1 MARTSSKTFAASSSP
16 SDPAA
21 SGHQRKTQRLGR
33 LAVLVAASSML
44 YGCTGGLSCGGNSGC
59 VNAYD
64 YPQSGLTNGV
74 ASVDDGARLR
84 MTQAGLDYLKT
95 HLQEILIGTLGGQNP
110 ANPNL
115 IEISLGNFT
124 LVDDD
129 ASVTL
134 SLGQDPDENGDGTP
148 DREGYDTKILI
159 DVEDFADRLTFEFIE
174 GGQEGIRVRAEDV
187 PVGLDT
193 RIYTV
198 VNALDFGL
206 GFAPTAAC
214 NVNGTNDAY
223 GPGII
228 TGLTVEALI
237 LPDVGTGA
245 DCDPGVAECL
255 KLAIDVIEVDLDPR
269 DTLGGTSLEV
279 TDAPICTGPNTPSD
293 CSLECS
299 DPVFIFDP
307 DGNQECEFFCPV
319 YDFAGTILVELA
331 NVIEGLIQP
340 FIDNLLDLA
349 LRQALEEF
357 DGSPLAVSSRFEI
370 RAAAPGLVNETT
382 HDLGYSVA
390 PTGSA
395 FDVNCAPGTD
405 CETALGMDFILKTG
419 VEAAPDLEIEGE
431 TPSDTPIPHPCVNG
445 YVGADFA
452 NLFGDGEFRT
462 PDANPLTGVFDG
474 EPYHLGMSLARATM
488 NQALF
493 GVYNSGSMCIEL
505 TTDAVHGLTGGAF
518 PLSAGTL
525 DLLTEGQL
533 RQYTSPSSPAVATMT
548 PNAPPVITFG
558 AGTEDEGHII
568 FDWPNV
574 DVGFYVLAYERF
586 TRVFSVNT
594 RIHAEISV
602 FHDPATGVLRFAI
615 VNGPSVTDFEETYN
629 ELLPGVAFSEVLDSL
644 IGLGF
649 DALLGDGLEF
659 DLQITTALSDLI
671 GAPVYIDFRGIETT
685 QEGEFL
691 NVYLAMTDTLPQPRT
706 FVPPTTFTL
715 APNAGLYRLKDNPR
729 LPGVATPIPTGQ
741 VRLEGAL
748 VPLGRDVEYFYQVDF
763 GTWRGPIR
771 PDDFG
776 ALLLDDKKLAFVGEH
791 TIALRGRTVGDS
803 LSLQDTP
810 DFVSVW
816 VDPSPPQVTLEH
828 AGEVLVAHGE
838 DLGTNALDLEYAWRV
853 DDEPFGDFSR
863 VSIRSV
869 SDFDGAR
876 KVSVMALDRAGNISI
891 PRTIDL
897 GQAANASGMRT
908 ATPAPVARQDAPPPM
923 AAGCSQSTSSSSSF
937 FGLLLLAVLGWRRSR
952 RG

>member
-1 MARTSSKTFAASSSP
+1 MARNPVQNSAAIVSSSATA
-16 SDPAA
+16 DQ
-21 SGHQRKTQRLGR
+21 SGRSAKQRFAR
-33 LAVLVAASSML
+33 LAILVAASSML

-59 VNAYD
+59 VNGYD

-84 MTQAGLDYLKT
+84 MTQAGLDYLKE

-115 IEISLGNFT
+115 IEINLGTFE
-124 LVDDD
+124 LVDDES
-129 ASVTL
+129 SVTL
-134 SLGQDPDENGDGTP
+134 SLGQDPDEDGDGTP

-174 GGQEGIRVRAEDV
+174 GGQEGIRVRAEDI

-193 RIYTV
+193 RIYTI
-198 VNALDFGL
+198 VNALDFGV

-223 GPGII
+223 GEGII
-228 TGLTVEALI
+228 TGLTIEALI
-237 LPDVGTGA
+237 LPDVGTGT

-255 KLAIDVIEVDLDPR
+255 KLAIDVVEVDLDPR
-269 DTLGGTSLEV
+269 DTLGGTALEV
-279 TDAPICTGPNTPSD
+279 TDAPICTAPNTPSN

-299 DPVFIFDP
+299 DTVIIFDP

-340 FIDNLLDLA
+340 FVDNLLDLA
-349 LRQALEEF
+349 LREALEEF

-370 RAAAPGLVNETT
+370 RTAAPGLVNETT
-382 HDLGYSVA
+382 HDLGYAVA

-405 CETALGMDFILKTG
+405 CETALGMDFVLKTG

-445 YVGADFA
+445 YIGADFA

-462 PDANPLTGVFDG
+462 PDANPLTGVYDG
-474 EPYHLGMSLARATM
+474 ETYHLGMSLARATM

-493 GVYNSGSMCIEL
+493 GVYNTGAMCIEL
-505 TTDAVHGLTGGAF
+505 SSDAVHALTGGAF

-533 RQYTSPSSPAVATMT
+533 RQYTSATSPAVATIT

-568 FDWPNV
+568 FDWPDV

-615 VNGPSVTDFEETYN
+615 VDGPTVTDFEETYN

-706 FVPPTTFTL
+706 FVPPRTFTL
-715 APNAGLYRLKDNPR
+715 APDAGLYRLKENPR

-741 VRLEGAL
+741 VRLEAAV

-776 ALLLDDKKLAFVGEH
+776 SLLLDDKKLAFLGEH
-791 TIALRGRTVGDS
+791 TIALRGRTIGDS

-816 VDPSPPQVTLEH
+816 VDPSPPRVTLEH

-838 DLGTNALDLEYAWRV
+838 DLGTDAADLEYAWRA

-863 VSIRSV
+863 VSIRSLN
-869 SDFDGAR
+869 DFEGAR

-891 PRTIDL
+891 PRSIDL
-897 GQAANASGMRT
+897 QQEANQTGMRSGT
-908 ATPAPVARQDAPPPM
+908 TSPVARRDAPLPV
-923 AAGCSQSTSSSSSF
+923 ATGCSQTTAPAASLL
-937 FGLLLLAVLGWRRSR
+937 GLLALALVGWRRR
-952 RG
+952 RR